1 MNEWTR
7 RQMYSGGGQGLKR
20 GVDGK
25 KQRRNGKQ
33 GEQMKETPGDILN
46 VAQKNDYRLPSSDG
60 CTQPTQKT
68 AKPQE

>member
-1 MNEWTR
+1 MGKN
-7 RQMYSGGGQGLKR
+7 R
-20 GVDGK
+20 GVM
-25 KQRRNGKQ
+25 GKQ